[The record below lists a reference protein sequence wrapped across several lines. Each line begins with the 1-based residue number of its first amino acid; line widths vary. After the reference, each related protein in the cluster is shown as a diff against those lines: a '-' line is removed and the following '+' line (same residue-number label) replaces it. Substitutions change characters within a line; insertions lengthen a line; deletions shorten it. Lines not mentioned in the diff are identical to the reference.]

1 MTLTTKNFSTGY
13 QNKDVIKSINLTL
26 ENVEWLGII
35 GANGSGKSTFLK
47 GISRILKP
55 SSGSAFLNGQNIHL
69 SSTQSIAKE
78 ISILPQLQ
86 TIDLQMSVYELVC
99 LGRSPHKKWWELDLD
114 EDDYSKVDYSLELTD
129 MTALKNEPMDTLS
142 GGQRQRAFLS
152 LALAQDAK
160 TLLLDEPT
168 TFLDLCYQIQ
178 FLELLKTLNKEQEI
192 SIITVIHDVNL
203 AARYCDRIAVIKDGG
218 LLAIDKPRDVLTK
231 EIMKEAFQVE
241 ACQIETPVGFQIC
254 TIKSYRRQD
263 KNI

>member
-55 SSGSAFLNGQNIHL
+55 SSGAAFLNGQNIHL

-78 ISILPQLQ
+78 MSVLPQLQ

-99 LGRSPHKKWWELDLD
+99 LGRSPHKRWWETDLHEKD
-114 EDDYSKVDYSLELTD
+114 LLKVDQSLALTD
-129 MTALKNEPMDTLS
+129 MTNLKDKPVRALS

-152 LALAQDAK
+152 LALAQDSK

-168 TFLDLCYQIQ
+168 TFLDVHYQLQ
-178 FLELLKTLNKEQEI
+178 FLDLLKELNKDQKLG
-192 SIITVIHDVNL
+192 IITVIHDVNL
-203 AARYCDRIAVIKDGG
+203 AARYCDRIAVLKDGS
-218 LLAIDKPRDVLTK
+218 LISLDSPRKVLTP
-231 EIMKEAFQVE
+231 ELMKEAFQVE
-241 ACQIETPVGFQIC
+241 TYQIETPIGLQIC
-254 TIKSYRRQD
+254 TIRPC
-263 KNI
+263 

>member
-1 MTLTTKNFSTGY
+1 MTLITKDFSTGY
-13 QNKDVIKSINLTL
+13 FDKEIIKSISLVL
-26 ENVEWLGII
+26 ESSEWLGII

-47 GISRILKP
+47 GISRILNVY
-55 SSGSAFLNGQNIHL
+55 SGSASLNGFDIHE
-69 SSTQSIAKE
+69 SSSKEIAKE
-78 ISILPQLQ
+78 IAVLPQQQKSNLPL
-86 TIDLQMSVYELVC
+86 TVYELVC

-114 EDDYSKVDYSLELTD
+114 EDDYSKVDYSLDLTD

-178 FLELLKTLNKEQEI
+178 FLELLKTLNKEQGI

>member
-1 MTLTTKNFSTGY
+1 MTLTTENFSTGY

-26 ENVEWLGII
+26 ENCEWLGII

-55 SSGSAFLNGQNIHL
+55 SSGLAFINEYDIHL
-69 SSTQSIAKE
+69 SSSNVIAKE

-86 TIDLQMSVYELVC
+86 TLDLQMSVYDLVC
-99 LGRSPHKKWWELDLD
+99 LGRSPHKKWWQPDLNR
-114 EDDYSKVDYSLELTD
+114 EDLVKVDQSLAFTE
-129 MTALKNEPMDTLS
+129 MSNLKDKAVGALS

-168 TFLDLCYQIQ
+168 TFLDLHYQLQ
-178 FLELLKTLNKEQEI
+178 LLDLLKRLNQDQGL

-203 AARYCDRIAVIKDGG
+203 AARYCDRIAVFKNGELIALDETSK
-218 LLAIDKPRDVLTK
+218 VLTR
-231 EIMKEAFQVE
+231 ELMKEAFQVE
-241 ACQIETPVGFQIC
+241 TCQIETPIGLQIC
-254 TIKSYRRQD
+254 TINSC
-263 KNI
+263 